1 MDQIEIEGGY
11 QEVKVH
17 YGPSAICYVVIA
29 ITSAGGIPLRSER
42 LLGRE
47 VDCRGQ
53 EASQAQEV
61 CMQALPP
68 RKEGAE

>member
-1 MDQIEIEGGY
+1 MDQIETEDGY
-11 QEVKVH
+11 QEVEVH
-17 YGPSAICYVVIA
+17 YGPSAIWCVAIA
-29 ITSAGGIPLRSER
+29 FTSAGGMPLRSER